1 VTLGGAIFAGR
12 VAVVTGGGSGLGRTV
27 ALKLAEHGAAVAVDY
42 VRSEQSAQEVVGAI
56 EAAGGRAVAVQADV
70 SDPEAMVAMAQAVED
85 LLGPVELL
93 VASAAVTEYV
103 PFSEVERLTASMW
116 ERILGVNLVGA
127 FLSVQAL
134 APQLRARGSGSV
146 VLVSS
151 ISAINA
157 TGSSIPY
164 VVSKAGVVALA
175 QCLARALAPAV
186 RVNAVAPG
194 WMLTPWIEKYL
205 PPEIAENVRNE
216 QLTTP
221 VDDVADAILGLL
233 ANESVTGSVVVVDRG
248 ELVLR

>member
-1 VTLGGAIFAGR
+1 MTLDGATFAGR

-42 VRSEQSAQEVVGAI
+42 VRSEQAAQEAVGAI

-103 PFSEVERLTASMW
+103 PFGEVEQLTSSMW

-151 ISAINA
+151 NSAISA

-164 VVSKAGVVALA
+164 AVSKAGVVALA
-175 QCLARALAPAV
+175 RCLARALAPEV

-194 WMLTPWIEKYL
+194 WMLTPWIGKYL
-205 PPEIAENVRNE
+205 PPEIAENVANE

-221 VDDVADAILGLL
+221 VDDVADAIIGLL
-233 ANESVTGSVVVVDRG
+233 ANESVTGSVLVVDRG

>member
-1 VTLGGAIFAGR
+1 VTLDGATFAGR

-42 VRSEQSAQEVVGAI
+42 VRSEQAAHEVVGAI
-56 EAAGGRAVAVQADV
+56 EVAGGRAVAVQADV
-70 SDPEAMVAMAQAVED
+70 SDPEAMVAMAQAVEH

-116 ERILGVNLVGA
+116 ARILGVNLVGA

-151 ISAINA
+151 NSAISA

-164 VVSKAGVVALA
+164 TVSKAGVVALA

-194 WMLTPWIEKYL
+194 WMPTPWIGKYL
-205 PPEIAENVRNE
+205 PPEIAENVANE
-216 QLTTP
+216 QLMTP

-233 ANESVTGSVVVVDRG
+233 ANESVTGSVLVVDRG

>member
-1 VTLGGAIFAGR
+1 VTFDGTAFAGR
-12 VAVVTGGGSGLGRTV
+12 VAVVTGGGSGLGRAV
-27 ALKLAEHGAAVAVDY
+27 ALKLAEQGAAVGVDY
-42 VRSEQSAQEVVGAI
+42 VRSEQGAEEVVAEI
-56 EAAGGRAVAVQADV
+56 EAAGGRALAVQADV
-70 SDPEAMVAMAQAVED
+70 SDPEAMIAMSHAVED

-103 PFSEVERLTASMW
+103 PFSEVERLTSSMW

-134 APQLRARGSGSV
+134 AAQLGARGSGSV

-151 ISAINA
+151 TSAFSA
-157 TGSSIPY
+157 SGSSIPY
-164 VVSKAGVVALA
+164 TVSKAGVVTLA

-186 RVNAVAPG
+186 RVNAIAPG

-205 PPEIAENVRNE
+205 PPEIAENVANE
-216 QLTTP
+216 PLTTP

-233 ANESVTGSVVVVDRG
+233 ANESVTGSVLVVDRG

>member
-1 VTLGGAIFAGR
+1 VTLDGATFAGR

-27 ALKLAEHGAAVAVDY
+27 ALKLAKHGAAVAVDY
-42 VRSEQSAQEVVGAI
+42 VRSEQAAQEVVGAI

-93 VASAAVTEYV
+93 VSSAAVTEYV

-116 ERILGVNLVGA
+116 ERILGVNLIGA

-151 ISAINA
+151 NSAISA

-164 VVSKAGVVALA
+164 AVSKAGVVALA

-205 PPEIAENVRNE
+205 PPEIAENVANE

-233 ANESVTGSVVVVDRG
+233 ANESVTGSVLVVDRG